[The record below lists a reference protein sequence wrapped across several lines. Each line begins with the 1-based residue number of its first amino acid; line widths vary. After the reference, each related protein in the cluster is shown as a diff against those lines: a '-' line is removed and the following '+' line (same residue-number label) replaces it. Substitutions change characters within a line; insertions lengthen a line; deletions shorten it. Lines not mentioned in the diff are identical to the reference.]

1 MKTIKLKNIKE
12 LVEIL
17 LDFDN
22 SDVSKEYLGVKFRKD
37 YLEIGYFEENDGYD
51 EYSQDP
57 EFCDDLTFALKYI
70 KDNIISIYL
79 TEDQDKPYCFYF
91 EIEEPFKKVATY
103 KIKNPNYKEEIEEK
117 IEEDEDETVIELE
130 WL

>member
-1 MKTIKLKNIKE
+1 M
-12 LVEIL
+12 
-17 LDFDN
+17 
-22 SDVSKEYLGVKFRKD
+22 
-37 YLEIGYFEENDGYD
+37 
-51 EYSQDP
+51 
-57 EFCDDLTFALKYI
+57 KYI

-91 EIEEPFKKVATY
+91 KIEEPFKKVATY

-130 WL
+130 WLWLLMIIVINNNVVFDYWFIKPQQKERL